1 MNSGC
6 FIKGEKRV
14 NQGNRGLGKVTVK
27 TREAIQAF
35 TDTNAHKLQ
44 IWLDEIHQKDGPKAA
59 FECYTRLLV
68 SISDQ
73 NFPPDSVQFFPF
85 YRVAENDFYYV

>member
-1 MNSGC
+1 MNPGC

-14 NQGNRGLGKVTVK
+14 NQGKRGLGKVTVK

-44 IWLDEIHQKDGPKAA
+44 MWLDEIHQKDGPKAA
-59 FECYTRLLV
+59 FECYTRLTRCPALV
-68 SISDQ
+68 NHFTVGRADGKGHK
-73 NFPPDSVQFFPF
+73 
-85 YRVAENDFYYV
+85 

>member
-6 FIKGEKRV
+6 FVKGEKRV
-14 NQGNRGLGKVTVK
+14 NQGKRGLGKVTVK

-44 IWLDEIHQKDGPKAA
+44 MWLDEIHQKDGPKAA
-59 FECYTRLLV
+59 FECYTRLLDYTV
-68 SISDQ
+68 PKQARAALTSDTPIEHT
-73 NFPPDSVQFFPF
+73 F
-85 YRVAENDFYYV
+85 RWLE